1 MPGTSA
7 GASSR
12 NGSGVAGRTAMRTGG
27 GSGRGGDSIRRGEKS
42 PQAFRTISEVAQDLD
57 VPPHVLRFWETKFSQ
72 VRPLKRGGGRRY
84 YRPEDVDL
92 LRRIRVLLYR
102 EGYTIKGV
110 QRVLREGGP
119 AGDAAGMREAAA
131 KRAQRIDKREVYR
144 RPKIDRVRR
153 ESAEED
159 APASDPPSKPAPSDP
174 SASQT
179 ASTESTPP
187 EESVESRPATEP
199 PAAPE
204 NTAPSVP
211 EVEPDAAMPT
221 YYEALFEETYPVEGD
236 TDAPSVKATVHP
248 SVPVYEPSAEELANA
263 EKLAEQRVRQL
274 LTHALP
280 PLAAARVRAR
290 RIVEELVRRRAP
302 VGHQLLA
309 LGPLARCA
317 G

>member
-119 AGDAAGMREAAA
+119 AGDAAGMRGPAAEEQGPATATGGDSGPSTEGTAAGSGHAQQPGEAAA
-131 KRAQRIDKREVYR
+131 AISGGPGGQD
-144 RPKIDRVRR
+144 P
-153 ESAEED
+153 
-159 APASDPPSKPAPSDP
+159 APAAEPAGSDPGAAA
-174 SASQT
+174 SA
-179 ASTESTPP
+179 A
-187 EESVESRPATEP
+187 P
-199 PAAPE
+199 PAAEGNP
-204 NTAPSVP
+204 AAADGSPA
-211 EVEPDAAMPT
+211 EPVAAV
-221 YYEALFEETYPVEGD
+221 A
-236 TDAPSVKATVHP
+236 
-248 SVPVYEPSAEELANA
+248 
-263 EKLAEQRVRQL
+263 
-274 LTHALP
+274 
-280 PLAAARVRAR
+280 LAARDEAWRQRLGKVLLDLRTVREVLQR
-290 RIVEELVRRRAP
+290 EL
-302 VGHQLLA
+302 QQ
-309 LGPLARCA
+309 A
-317 G
+317 GS